1 MASIVAGVA
10 TSHSPLLLANPSL
23 WLERAGQDMTNTQL
37 YDHHGVIRTYDEL
50 AVSRAG
56 ALAPQLSPETW
67 ERRFLACQAAMDRL
81 ATDLV
86 DAEPDVLV
94 IVGDDQ
100 AELFGPENQPAVA
113 LFHGDRWRTEVL
125 DIPGSAFFDAV
136 AKGYAMDAHYEFD
149 GDAEL
154 ALQLIASLM
163 TSAFDLATV
172 AMTPA
177 GRGFG
182 HAYGFVVRRLLGD
195 RPVRVIPLMLNTY
208 YPPNQPTP
216 ERCFELGTA
225 LRDGIERADSDA
237 RVAVVA
243 SGGLSH
249 FVVNEDLDCAVLDA
263 IRADDKASLVSLP
276 VELLNAGS
284 SEIRNWIAVAGA
296 MSGRPLAW
304 SEYAPCYRSPAGTGC
319 GMGFARWG

>member
-1 MASIVAGVA
+1 MASIVAGLG

-23 WLERAGQDMTNTQL
+23 WLERAVQDKANPQL
-37 YDHHGVIRTYDEL
+37 YDRRGVLRTYDEL
-50 AVSRAG
+50 EASNGG
-56 ALAPQLSPETW
+56 ALKSELNSETW
-67 ERRFLACQAAMDRL
+67 ERRFAACQAAMDRL
-81 ATDLV
+81 ASDLV
-86 DAEPDVLV
+86 DAAPDVLV

-113 LFHGDRWRTEVL
+113 IFHGARWRTEIL
-125 DIPGSAFFDAV
+125 DIPDSPFFEAV
-136 AKGYAMDAHYEFD
+136 AQGYAMDAHHVFD
-149 GDAEL
+149 GDAQF
-154 ALQLIASLM
+154 ALQLVGHLIS
-163 TSAFDLATV
+163 TGFDLATV
-172 AMTPA
+172 ATTPA

-216 ERCFELGTA
+216 ARCYDLGTA
-225 LRDGIERADSDA
+225 LRDAIERAGSDA

-249 FVVNEDLDCAVLDA
+249 FVVNEDLDSTVLDA
-263 IRADDKASLVSLP
+263 IRADDKAALVSLP
-276 VELLNAGS
+276 PELLNAGS

-296 MSGRPLAW
+296 MAGRPLAW
-304 SEYAPCYRSPAGTGC
+304 SEYAPCYRSAAGTGC